1 MKRFLL
7 LPAVLLLALS
17 VRAQE
22 GEEAPPEPE
31 PQQETPQEAAA
42 PSEGEPVGEPVEDAE
57 ADEPAEKE
65 EPLISVKVEGAS
77 GNQERDE
84 DSVEV
89 AEPKKRAVPSAT
101 VMKRDKKSKRPSAS
115 DKAAKSKAVKTAPV
129 VAKGKSPVTSVPTA
143 PAAPPPPAVPLTPI
157 TPRNP

>member
-22 GEEAPPEPE
+22 GEEAP
-31 PQQETPQEAAA
+31 
-42 PSEGEPVGEPVEDAE
+42 SEGEPVSEPAGDVQPPQGGAAGNAAGGGTDEPVEAE
-57 ADEPAEKE
+57 EPAEKE
-65 EPLISVKVEGAS
+65 EPLISVKIDGAS

-84 DSVEV
+84 DSIEV

-101 VMKRDKKSKRPSAS
+101 VMKPAKKVKKSPAS
-115 DKAAKSKAVKTAPV
+115 DKAVKSAPV
-129 VAKGKSPVTSVPTA
+129 VTKGKSPVTTVPSA